1 MKIFLSVIALTLLL
15 LGLASLLPSPQ
26 SPEIGDSDNFLP
38 WQIRLDAEGQS
49 EVFGLK
55 PGVST
60 LQDARQRFGD
70 KPELGII
77 AAPNEIGALE
87 AYYAQVDLG
96 PLQGRL
102 ILTLDVLPETLKTMR
117 ERAVKAEYMESV
129 TRRIRLAPEDVEAA
143 NRTPLAAISFI
154 PGANLDEDV
163 LKQRFGEPAE
173 VIRVSETLTHYLYP
187 DKGLDVVHDAKGREI
202 LQYVAP
208 REFETRIR
216 EPLCRNPVPASDAK
230 P

>member
-1 MKIFLSVIALTLLL
+1 MKIFLSVIALSLLL
-15 LGLASLLPSPQ
+15 FGLAFLLPSPQ
-26 SPEIGDSDNFLP
+26 FAEVGDPDNFLP

-55 PGVST
+55 PGIST
-60 LQDARQRFGD
+60 LNDARRRFGD
-70 KPELGII
+70 ELDLGII
-77 AAPNEIGALE
+77 AAPNEIGTLE
-87 AYYAQVDLG
+87 AYYARVDLG

-102 ILTLDVLPETLKTMR
+102 ILTLEATPETLSAMR
-117 ERAVKAEYMESV
+117 ERAIKAEYMEST
-129 TRRIRLAPEDVEAA
+129 TRKIRLAPEDVEAA
-143 NRTPLAAISFI
+143 NRAPLVAISFI
-154 PGANLDEDV
+154 PGANLDEDI

-187 DKGLDVVHDAKGREI
+187 GKGLDVVHDLKGKEI

-208 REFETRIR
+208 QEFETRIQ
-216 EPLCRNPVPASDAK
+216 EPLRRNLVPASDAR